1 VLQGAYLKQRPKLLE
16 LLSLVMWL
24 QPLILLLLLKLL
36 LPTAPKLL
44 LTLLPKLPL
53 QTQAA
58 LKMRVLQ
65 STMLKIVGK
74 VH

>member
-1 VLQGAYLKQRPKLLE
+1 
-16 LLSLVMWL
+16 MWL
-24 QPLILLLLLKLL
+24 QPLILLLLLKLP
-36 LPTAPKLL
+36 LPTVPEPLRPKWPKLL

-58 LKMRVLQ
+58 LKLNQQR
-65 STMLKIVGK
+65 STMPKLVDK